1 VPLNSYLL
9 LDFPWQQHT
18 RGVLLKL
25 VTNGTVMTMKENN
38 PMNEETNAIPTA
50 DIKNMKLIGPVG
62 PLFEAIAKAQGQ
74 MGGAVKESQNP
85 FFKSRYA
92 SLTSV
97 LQAIRPSME
106 ANGLALVQ
114 LPGWDHDN
122 DMPTLT
128 TIITHKDGGCIMSRA
143 SAPFAKGKTG
153 PQEYGSVISY
163 LRRYSAQAAMA
174 VPSVDD
180 DAEAAQMVVR
190 QEPARK
196 NRPPVKRKATA
207 TDTTSSV
214 EIEVVPDQ
222 KEKNSAF
229 AGYWTKLE
237 ECAKEQNPHVASKS
251 LQVVAGEVRKHH
263 VAGKITDA
271 QRNQLSDVYRDTKKT
286 IASRLKEEIVI

>member
-1 VPLNSYLL
+1 
-9 LDFPWQQHT
+9 
-18 RGVLLKL
+18 
-25 VTNGTVMTMKENN
+25 
-38 PMNEETNAIPTA
+38 
-50 DIKNMKLIGPVG
+50 
-62 PLFEAIAKAQGQ
+62 
-74 MGGAVKESQNP
+74 MGGAVKGSQNP

-97 LQAIRPSME
+97 LQAIRPAME

-163 LRRYSAQAAMA
+163 LRRYSAQAVMA

-190 QEPARK
+190 QEPPARK
-196 NRPPVKRKATA
+196 KRPPVKRKDAA
-207 TDTTSSV
+207 VDTTAS
-214 EIEVVPDQ
+214 IEVEVVIDQ
-222 KEKNSAF
+222 KEKNSVF
-229 AGYWTKLE
+229 ADYWAKLE
-237 ECAKEQNPHVASKS
+237 GCAGLKNPHVASKS
-251 LQVVAGEVRKHH
+251 LQTVAGEVRKNH

-271 QRNQLSDVYRDTKKT
+271 QRNELSDVYRDSKKA
-286 IASRLKEEIVI
+286 IAQRLREEIVI